1 MLNLYLVF
9 LNTNRLKLVQAL
21 LAYPVYKKKTITFRS
36 IWIQEK
42 VFFFLTKIKKKLK
55 IFFKLALKTVQ
66 QKTPL
71 N

>member
-42 VFFFLTKIKKKLK
+42 VFFFNKDQKINKDFFLISAKNSSTKN
-55 IFFKLALKTVQ
+55 T
-66 QKTPL
+66 T
-71 N
+71 

>member
-9 LNTNRLKLVQAL
+9 LNTNRLKLVQAF

-42 VFFFLTKIKKKLK
+42 VYFFLTKIKK
-55 IFFKLALKTVQ
+55 
-66 QKTPL
+66 
-71 N
+71 